1 MRAFWVYDWEVYK
14 NFACVTF
21 IHTTTPKALIDAY
34 IQVDIDYLQVKHKL
48 DNTKEIESLDDN
60 IELQL
65 QFNKYKNIKA
75 KLLTAM
81 NAKTFFIFYNSEDT
95 SKNIC
100 QLAELI
106 MFFRNHKV
114 LMGYNSYNYD
124 SIITD
129 YIMCQGHKYNN
140 QTGKN
145 LNNIHIL
152 SELKRVSDNVIRA
165 TKEERYQMKFD
176 WMPKNYKRMFEDY
189 DIQKILYLDKTFVGL
204 KSVAI
209 NLRWHRIQ
217 ELPIHFDSEIS
228 PKDGFTI
235 YDYNVNDVLITF
247 TLVMNQQE
255 EIELREQI
263 SERYDINILNESRS
277 SIGKRLMTKYYCEE
291 AECEYKDFK
300 DLRTIRGKMKLSEI
314 IDKRI
319 HFKTPKFKELL
330 TELKSKVISSG
341 DDFAKVFDFNGTYYT
356 IGKGGIHSIDDSRIY
371 DIYKDNIIIRD
382 ADVTSY
388 YPSILELFFI
398 SPAHLS
404 KTIFLKLISFFKNDR
419 VRAKKA
425 GAKLEAESLK
435 IVINRIYGALSDF
448 YDYLFDP
455 KATYETTLNGQLS
468 LLMLIESL
476 EVESDGR
483 IHIISANTDG
493 LVSTFKKE
501 DEELY
506 KRICKDWEIETK
518 FELEYTDYEKY
529 VRSNVN
535 NYIAIKK
542 GFKDSLDKYR
552 EEKYIIGDT
561 IEYSENESSSGTD
574 KYFAKG
580 KGNYIFETP
589 FNKGF
594 THPIVAKALYNYLV
608 FDEDYKTTIFNHW
621 KTDKFAIYDYC
632 MSQKVAKS
640 FDVKYKSVV
649 DGEIVEKD
657 IQQYNR
663 FYITTKEGGTI
674 VKEDTYTKKVTK
686 VDTNIPLSRRP
697 SSSPEA
703 NLKRLKAGMSKT
715 INRSQSLVAG
725 KNIYLFN
732 DYIPRE
738 EYNIDYSFY
747 IHKVEAFLYYRKK
760 ASKGNHRNEG
770 IEVRNIDLFNQ

>member
-21 IHTTTPKALIDAY
+21 IHTTTPKEYIDAY
-34 IQVDIDYLQVKHKL
+34 IKVDIDYLQVRNELDKSKTSHEDHILDELYWNNITKL
-48 DNTKEIESLDDN
+48 ELD
-60 IELQL
+60 L
-65 QFNKYKNIKA
+65 NKYKDIKH

-81 NAKTFFIFYNSEDT
+81 NAKTFFIFHNAEDT

-100 QLAELI
+100 QLSELI

-114 LMGYNSYNYD
+114 IMGYNSYNYD

-129 YIMCQGHKYNN
+129 YIVCQGHKFNG

-145 LNNIHIL
+145 FNNIHIL
-152 SELKRVSDNVIRA
+152 QELKTLSDSLIRT

-176 WMPKNYKRMFEDY
+176 WMSRNYKRMFEDY

-217 ELPIHFDSEIS
+217 ELPIHFDSIIE
-228 PKDGFTI
+228 PQDVHTI
-235 YDYNVNDVLITF
+235 YDYNVNDVLITLAL
-247 TLVMNQQE
+247 TMNQQE

-300 DLRTIRGKMKLSEI
+300 DLRTIRGRMKLSEI

-319 HFKTPKFKELL
+319 HFKTPKFQELL
-330 TELKSKVISSG
+330 TNLKSKVISSG
-341 DDFAKVFDFNGTYYT
+341 DDFAKEFDFNGTFYT
-356 IGKGGIHSIDDSRIY
+356 IGKGGLHSIDDSRIY
-371 DIYKDNIIIRD
+371 DIYKDKCIYRD

-388 YPSILELFFI
+388 YPSILEIFKI
-398 SPAHLS
+398 SPAHLN
-404 KTIFLKLISFFKNDR
+404 KAIFLKLISFFKNDR

-435 IVINRIYGALSDF
+435 IVINRIYGALSDY

-476 EVESDGR
+476 ETNG

-493 LVSTFKKE
+493 IVSKIE
-501 DEELY
+501 YHQEELY
-506 KRICKDWEIETK
+506 QKLCHDWEIETK

-542 GFKDSLDKYR
+542 GFRDSVDKPKA
-552 EEKYIIGDT
+552 EK
-561 IEYSENESSSGTD
+561 
-574 KYFAKG
+574 KYVKG

-608 FDEDYKTTIFNHW
+608 YDIDYKETIFNHW

-632 MSQKVAKS
+632 MSQKVDK
-640 FDVKYKSVV
+640 KYEVYYTRVV
-649 DGEIVEKD
+649 DGIITKTEL
-657 IQQYNR
+657 QQYNR
-663 FYITTKEGGTI
+663 FYITNKGGGTI
-674 VKEDTYTKKVTK
+674 TKEDTFKG
-686 VDTNIPLSRRP
+686 
-697 SSSPEA
+697 
-703 NLKRLKAGMSKT
+703 KA
-715 INRSQSLVAG
+715 RVQALVAHKG
-725 KNIYLFN
+725 IETFN
-732 DYIPRE
+732 DYIYKE
-738 EYNIDYSFY
+738 EYNIDYAFY
-747 IHKVEAFLYYRKK
+747 IHKVEAFLFYRKK

>member
-14 NFACVTF
+14 NFACCTF
-21 IHTTTPKALIDAY
+21 IHTTTPKAYIDAY
-34 IQVDIDYLQVKHKL
+34 IKIDIDYLQAKHNNL
-48 DNTKEIESLDDN
+48 DVTQYIEV
-60 IELQL
+60 
-65 QFNKYKNIKA
+65 KA

-81 NAKTFFIFYNSEDT
+81 NAKTFFIFYNQEDT

-114 LMGYNSYNYD
+114 LIGYNSYNYD

-129 YIMCQGHKYNN
+129 YILCQGHKFNN

-152 SELKRVSDNVIRA
+152 QELKKVSDNVIRA
-165 TKEERYQMKFD
+165 SKEERYQMKFD
-176 WMPKNYKRMFEDY
+176 WMPRNYKRMFEDY

-217 ELPIHFDSEIS
+217 ELPIHFDSIIEV
-228 PKDGFTI
+228 KDVHTI
-235 YDYNVNDVLITF
+235 YDYNINDVLITLE
-247 TLVMNQQE
+247 LVTNQQE

-300 DLRTIRGKMKLSEI
+300 DLRTIRGRMKLSEI

-319 HFKTPKFKELL
+319 HFKTSKFKELL
-330 TELKSKVISSG
+330 AELKSKVISSG

-371 DIYKDNIIIRD
+371 DMFKDNTIIRD
-382 ADVTSY
+382 CDVTSY
-388 YPSILELFFI
+388 YPAILELFNI

-404 KTIFLKLISFFKNDR
+404 KDIFLKLISFFKNDR

-435 IVINRIYGALSDF
+435 IVINRIYGALSDY

-483 IHIISANTDG
+483 IHVISANTDG

-501 DEELY
+501 DGTLY
-506 KRICKDWEIETK
+506 QRICKDWEKETK

-529 VRSNVN
+529 IRSNVN

-542 GFKDSLDKYR
+542 GFRDSLDTNRIDKYVVGDI
-552 EEKYIIGDT
+552 EKYVD
-561 IEYSENESSSGTD
+561 NESTNGTD

-608 FDEDYKTTIFNHW
+608 FNEDYKDTIFNHW

-632 MSQKVAKS
+632 MSQKVAKTYN
-640 FDVKYKSVV
+640 VKYKSVI
-649 DGEIVEKD
+649 DGEIVETD
-657 IQQYNR
+657 VQQYNR

-674 VKEDTYTKKVTK
+674 VKEDTYTKKVAK
-686 VDTNIPLSRRP
+686 IDTTIPLSKRG
-697 SSSPEA
+697 SSSPQA
-703 NLKRLKAGMSKT
+703 NLTRMKNAMTKT
-715 INRSQSLVAG
+715 VNRSQSLVAG
-725 KNIYLFN
+725 KNIALFN
-732 DYIPRE
+732 DYVYKE
-738 EYNIDYSFY
+738 DYNIDYAFY

-760 ASKGNHRNEG
+760 SSKGNHRNEG

>member
-21 IHTTTPKALIDAY
+21 IHTTTPKEYIDAY
-34 IQVDIDYLQVKHKL
+34 IKVDIDYLQVRNELDKSKTSHEDHILDELYWNNITKL
-48 DNTKEIESLDDN
+48 ELD
-60 IELQL
+60 L
-65 QFNKYKNIKA
+65 NKYKDIKH

-81 NAKTFFIFYNSEDT
+81 NAKTFFIFHNAEDT

-100 QLAELI
+100 QLSELI

-114 LMGYNSYNYD
+114 IMGYNSYNYD

-129 YIMCQGHKYNN
+129 YIVCQGHKFNG

-145 LNNIHIL
+145 FNNIHIL
-152 SELKRVSDNVIRA
+152 QELKTLSDSLIRT

-176 WMPKNYKRMFEDY
+176 WMPINYKRMFEDY

-217 ELPIHFDSEIS
+217 ELPIHFDSIIE
-228 PKDGFTI
+228 PQDVHTI
-235 YDYNVNDVLITF
+235 YDYNVNDVLITLAL
-247 TLVMNQQE
+247 TMNQQE
-255 EIELREQI
+255 EIKLREQI

-300 DLRTIRGKMKLSEI
+300 DLRTIRGRMKLSEI

-319 HFKTPKFKELL
+319 HFKTPKFQELL
-330 TELKSKVISSG
+330 TNLKSKVISSG
-341 DDFAKVFDFNGTYYT
+341 DDFAKEFDFNGTFYT
-356 IGKGGIHSIDDSRIY
+356 IGKGGLHSIDDSRIY
-371 DIYKDNIIIRD
+371 DIYKDKCIYRD

-388 YPSILELFFI
+388 YPSILEIFKI
-398 SPAHLS
+398 SPAHLN
-404 KTIFLKLISFFKNDR
+404 KAIFLKLISFFKNDR

-435 IVINRIYGALSDF
+435 IVINRIYGALSDY

-476 EVESDGR
+476 ETNG

-493 LVSTFKKE
+493 IVSKIE
-501 DEELY
+501 YHQEELY
-506 KRICKDWEIETK
+506 QKLCHDWELETK

-542 GFKDSLDKYR
+542 GFRDSVDKPKA
-552 EEKYIIGDT
+552 EK
-561 IEYSENESSSGTD
+561 
-574 KYFAKG
+574 KYVKG

-608 FDEDYKTTIFNHW
+608 YDIDYKETIFNHW

-632 MSQKVAKS
+632 MSQKVDK
-640 FDVKYKSVV
+640 KYEVYYTRVV
-649 DGEIVEKD
+649 DGIITKTEL
-657 IQQYNR
+657 QQYNR
-663 FYITTKEGGTI
+663 FYITNKGGGTI
-674 VKEDTYTKKVTK
+674 TKEDTFKG
-686 VDTNIPLSRRP
+686 
-697 SSSPEA
+697 
-703 NLKRLKAGMSKT
+703 KA
-715 INRSQSLVAG
+715 RVQALVAHKG
-725 KNIYLFN
+725 IETFN
-732 DYIPRE
+732 DYIYKE
-738 EYNIDYSFY
+738 EYNIDYAFY
-747 IHKVEAFLYYRKK
+747 IHKVEAFLFYRKK

>member
-21 IHTTTPKALIDAY
+21 IHTTTPKEYIDAY
-34 IQVDIDYLQVKHKL
+34 IKVDIDYLQVRNELDKSKTSHEDHILDELYWNNITKL
-48 DNTKEIESLDDN
+48 ELD
-60 IELQL
+60 L
-65 QFNKYKNIKA
+65 NKYKDIKH

-81 NAKTFFIFYNSEDT
+81 NAKTFFIFHNAEDT

-100 QLAELI
+100 QLSELI

-114 LMGYNSYNYD
+114 IMGYNSYNYD

-129 YIMCQGHKYNN
+129 YIVCQGHKFNG

-145 LNNIHIL
+145 FNNIHIL
-152 SELKRVSDNVIRA
+152 QELKTLSDSLIRT

-176 WMPKNYKRMFEDY
+176 WMSRNYKRMFEDY

-217 ELPIHFDSEIS
+217 ELPIHFDSIIE
-228 PKDGFTI
+228 PQDVHTI
-235 YDYNVNDVLITF
+235 YDYNVNDVLITLAL
-247 TLVMNQQE
+247 TMNQQE

-300 DLRTIRGKMKLSEI
+300 DLRTIRGRMKLSEI

-319 HFKTPKFKELL
+319 HFKTPKFQELL
-330 TELKSKVISSG
+330 TNLKSKVISSG
-341 DDFAKVFDFNGTYYT
+341 DDFAKEFDFNGTFYT
-356 IGKGGIHSIDDSRIY
+356 IGKGGLHSIDDSRIY
-371 DIYKDNIIIRD
+371 DIYKDKCIYRD

-388 YPSILELFFI
+388 YPSILEIFFI
-398 SPAHLS
+398 APAHLS
-404 KTIFLKLISFFKNDR
+404 KAIFLKLISFFKNDR

-435 IVINRIYGALSDF
+435 IVINRIYGALSDY

-476 EVESDGR
+476 ETNG

-493 LVSTFKKE
+493 IVSKIE
-501 DEELY
+501 YHQEELY
-506 KRICKDWEIETK
+506 QKLCHDWELETK

-542 GFKDSLDKYR
+542 GFRDSVDKPKA
-552 EEKYIIGDT
+552 EK
-561 IEYSENESSSGTD
+561 
-574 KYFAKG
+574 KYVKG

-608 FDEDYKTTIFNHW
+608 YDIDYKETIFNHW

-632 MSQKVAKS
+632 MSQKVDK
-640 FDVKYKSVV
+640 KYEVYYTRVV
-649 DGEIVEKD
+649 DGIITKTEL
-657 IQQYNR
+657 QQYNR
-663 FYITTKEGGTI
+663 FYITNKGGGTI
-674 VKEDTYTKKVTK
+674 TKEDTFKG
-686 VDTNIPLSRRP
+686 
-697 SSSPEA
+697 
-703 NLKRLKAGMSKT
+703 KA
-715 INRSQSLVAG
+715 RVQALVAHKG
-725 KNIYLFN
+725 IETFN
-732 DYIPRE
+732 DYIYKE
-738 EYNIDYSFY
+738 EYNIDYAFY
-747 IHKVEAFLYYRKK
+747 IHKVEAFLFYRKK

>member
-21 IHTTTPKALIDAY
+21 IHTTTPKEYIDAY
-34 IQVDIDYLQVKHKL
+34 IKVDIDYLQVRNELDKSKTSHEDHILDELYWNNITKL
-48 DNTKEIESLDDN
+48 ELD
-60 IELQL
+60 L
-65 QFNKYKNIKA
+65 NKYKDIKH

-81 NAKTFFIFYNSEDT
+81 NAKTFFIFHNAEDT

-100 QLAELI
+100 QLSELI

-114 LMGYNSYNYD
+114 IMGYNSYNYD

-129 YIMCQGHKYNN
+129 YIVCQGHKFNG

-145 LNNIHIL
+145 FNNIHIL
-152 SELKRVSDNVIRA
+152 QELKTLSDSLIRT

-176 WMPKNYKRMFEDY
+176 WMPINYKRMFEDY

-217 ELPIHFDSEIS
+217 ELPIHFDSIIE
-228 PKDGFTI
+228 PQDVHTI
-235 YDYNVNDVLITF
+235 YDYNVNDVLITLAL
-247 TLVMNQQE
+247 TMNQQE
-255 EIELREQI
+255 EIKLREQI

-300 DLRTIRGKMKLSEI
+300 DLRTIRGRMKLSEI

-319 HFKTPKFKELL
+319 HFKTPKFQELL
-330 TELKSKVISSG
+330 TNLKSKVISSG
-341 DDFAKVFDFNGTYYT
+341 DDFAKEFDFNGTFYT
-356 IGKGGIHSIDDSRIY
+356 IGKGGLHSIDDSRIY
-371 DIYKDNIIIRD
+371 DIYKDKCIYRD

-388 YPSILELFFI
+388 YPSILEIFKI
-398 SPAHLS
+398 SPAHLN
-404 KTIFLKLISFFKNDR
+404 KAIFLKLISFFKNDR

-435 IVINRIYGALSDF
+435 IVINRIYGALSDY

-476 EVESDGR
+476 ETNG

-493 LVSTFKKE
+493 IVSKIE
-501 DEELY
+501 YHQEELY
-506 KRICKDWEIETK
+506 QKLCHDWEIETK

-542 GFKDSLDKYR
+542 GFRDSVDKPKA
-552 EEKYIIGDT
+552 EK
-561 IEYSENESSSGTD
+561 
-574 KYFAKG
+574 KYVKG

-608 FDEDYKTTIFNHW
+608 YDIDYKETIFNHW

-632 MSQKVAKS
+632 MSQKVDK
-640 FDVKYKSVV
+640 KYEVYYTRVV
-649 DGEIVEKD
+649 DGIITKTEL
-657 IQQYNR
+657 QQYNR
-663 FYITTKEGGTI
+663 FYITNKGGGTI
-674 VKEDTYTKKVTK
+674 TKEDTFKG
-686 VDTNIPLSRRP
+686 
-697 SSSPEA
+697 
-703 NLKRLKAGMSKT
+703 KA
-715 INRSQSLVAG
+715 RVQALVAHKG
-725 KNIYLFN
+725 IETFN
-732 DYIPRE
+732 DYIYKE
-738 EYNIDYSFY
+738 EYNIDYAFY
-747 IHKVEAFLYYRKK
+747 IHKVEAFLFYRKK

>member
-21 IHTTTPKALIDAY
+21 IHTTTPKVYIDAY
-34 IQVDIDYLQVKHKL
+34 IKLDIEYLQVRNKL
-48 DNTKEIESLDDN
+48 ELNLRTDDWNELTELDIKFN
-60 IELQL
+60 ELK
-65 QFNKYKNIKA
+65 NKKA
-75 KLLTAM
+75 KLLTVM
-81 NAKTFFIFYNSEDT
+81 NAKTFFIFHNPDDT
-95 SKNIC
+95 TKNIC

-129 YIMCQGHKYNN
+129 YILCQGHKYNN

-152 SELKRVSDNVIRA
+152 QELKRVSDSLINMS
-165 TKEERYQMKFD
+165 KEVRYQFKHD
-176 WMPKNYKRMFEDY
+176 WMPNNYRRMFEDY

-217 ELPIHFDSEIS
+217 ELPIHFDKIIEVN
-228 PKDGFTI
+228 DVHTI
-235 YDYNVNDVLITF
+235 YDYNVNDVLITLSL
-247 TLVMNQQE
+247 TMNQQE
-255 EIELREQI
+255 EIEIREGT
-263 SERYDINILNESRS
+263 SEHYDINILNESRS

-300 DLRTIRGKMKLSEI
+300 DLRTIRHNMKLSDI
-314 IDKRI
+314 ISDTI
-319 HFKTPKFKELL
+319 YFKTDKFKELL

-341 DDFAKVFDFNGTYYT
+341 DDFSKVFDFNGTFYT

-371 DIYKDNIIIRD
+371 DMYKDKCLYRD

-388 YPSILELFFI
+388 YPSILEIFKI
-398 SPAHLS
+398 APAHLN
-404 KTIFLKLISFFKNDR
+404 KDIFLKLISFFKNDR
-419 VRAKKA
+419 VAAKRE
-425 GAKLEAESLK
+425 GRKLEAEALK

-476 EVESDGR
+476 ETNG
-483 IHIISANTDG
+483 IHVISANTDG
-493 LVSTFKKE
+493 IVSKIE
-501 DEELY
+501 YHQEELY
-506 KRICKDWEIETK
+506 QKLCKDWEKLTK

-542 GFKDSLDKYR
+542 GFSESLNQEKDAKKYV
-552 EEKYIIGDT
+552 
-561 IEYSENESSSGTD
+561 
-574 KYFAKG
+574 KG
-580 KGNYIFETP
+580 KGSYIFETP

-594 THPIVAKALYNYLV
+594 NHPIVAKALYDYLV
-608 FDEDYKTTIFNHW
+608 FNKDYKETIFNYW
-621 KTDKFAIYDYC
+621 KTNPFAIYDYC

-640 FDVKYKSVV
+640 YDVKFNSVV
-649 DGEIVEKD
+649 NGEVIKQD

-663 FYITTKEGGTI
+663 FYITTKGGGAI
-674 VKEDTYTKKVTK
+674 VKEDVYKKSTTKSNT
-686 VDTNIPLSRRP
+686 DIPLSKRP
-697 SSSPEA
+697 SGSHKA
-703 NLKRLKAGMSKT
+703 NLARTKAANIHT
-715 INRSQSLVAG
+715 VNRSQSLVAG
-725 KNIYLFN
+725 EKLALFN
-732 DYIPRE
+732 DYILAD

-747 IHKVEAFLYYRKK
+747 IHKVESFLFYRKK
-760 ASKGNHRNEG
+760 SSKGNHRNEG

>member
-21 IHTTTPKALIDAY
+21 IHTTTPKEYIDAY
-34 IQVDIDYLQVKHKL
+34 IKVDIDYLQVRNELDKSKTSHEDHILDELYWNNITKL
-48 DNTKEIESLDDN
+48 ELD
-60 IELQL
+60 L
-65 QFNKYKNIKA
+65 NKYKDIKH

-81 NAKTFFIFYNSEDT
+81 NAKTFFIFHNAEDT

-100 QLAELI
+100 QLSELI

-114 LMGYNSYNYD
+114 IMGYNSYNYD

-129 YIMCQGHKYNN
+129 YIVCQGHKFNG

-145 LNNIHIL
+145 FNNIHIL
-152 SELKRVSDNVIRA
+152 QELKTLSDSLIRT

-176 WMPKNYKRMFEDY
+176 WMSRNYKRMFEDY

-217 ELPIHFDSEIS
+217 ELPIHFDSIIE
-228 PKDGFTI
+228 PQDVHTI
-235 YDYNVNDVLITF
+235 YDYNVNDVLITLAL
-247 TLVMNQQE
+247 TMNQQE

-300 DLRTIRGKMKLSEI
+300 DLRTIRGRMKLSEI

-319 HFKTPKFKELL
+319 HFKTPKFQELL
-330 TELKSKVISSG
+330 TNLKSKVISSG
-341 DDFAKVFDFNGTYYT
+341 DDFAKEFDFNGTFYT
-356 IGKGGIHSIDDSRIY
+356 IGKGGLHSIDDSRIY
-371 DIYKDNIIIRD
+371 DIYKDKCIYRD

-388 YPSILELFFI
+388 YPSILEIFKI
-398 SPAHLS
+398 SPAHLN
-404 KTIFLKLISFFKNDR
+404 KAIFLKLISFFKNDR

-435 IVINRIYGALSDF
+435 IVINRIYGALSDY

-476 EVESDGR
+476 ETNG

-493 LVSTFKKE
+493 IVSKIE
-501 DEELY
+501 YHQEELY
-506 KRICKDWEIETK
+506 QKLCHDWELETK

-542 GFKDSLDKYR
+542 GFRDSVDKTKA
-552 EEKYIIGDT
+552 EK
-561 IEYSENESSSGTD
+561 
-574 KYFAKG
+574 KYVKG

-608 FDEDYKTTIFNHW
+608 YDIDYKETIFNHW

-632 MSQKVAKS
+632 MSQKVDK
-640 FDVKYKSVV
+640 KYEVYYTRVV
-649 DGEIVEKD
+649 DGIITKTEL
-657 IQQYNR
+657 QQYNR
-663 FYITTKEGGTI
+663 FYITNKGGGTI
-674 VKEDTYTKKVTK
+674 TKEDTFKG
-686 VDTNIPLSRRP
+686 
-697 SSSPEA
+697 
-703 NLKRLKAGMSKT
+703 KA
-715 INRSQSLVAG
+715 RVQALVAHKG
-725 KNIYLFN
+725 IETFN
-732 DYIPRE
+732 DYIYKE
-738 EYNIDYSFY
+738 EYNIDYAFY
-747 IHKVEAFLYYRKK
+747 IHKVEAFLFYRKK